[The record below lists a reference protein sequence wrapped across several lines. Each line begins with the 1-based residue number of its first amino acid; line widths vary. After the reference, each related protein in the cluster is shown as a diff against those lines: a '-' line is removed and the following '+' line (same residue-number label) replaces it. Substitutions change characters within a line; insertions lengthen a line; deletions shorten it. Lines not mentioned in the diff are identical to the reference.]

1 MNVMNELADLEHS
14 MDVANKATYHGLPGV
29 TKADALA
36 TASRL
41 RNKLDALDAS
51 IITAFESTQEHR
63 AEGHASVIGWLQ
75 HHCREHDDDAA
86 ARRRLAKRL
95 RVMPKAEQAL
105 TEGEITGHHVDVL
118 HRARRMVGDEA
129 FAIGEEALVDAA
141 VVKRFSDFA
150 RLVEYFIY
158 AAGPQEAADREQ
170 MQYEERYASS
180 SRTLDSCGKVD
191 AWMPAVPFTLWQ
203 AELERLMEVLYQ
215 EDRAEARDRLGR
227 QPLPS
232 ELARTTRQR
241 RVDAMSR
248 MAERSAAF
256 DEPDGPGPS
265 RFVLNVHADEDLVAR
280 LIAAILDDE
289 STPETIDEIELTP
302 ESLHELDDGTVV
314 TVNTL
319 LLAILTG
326 TVRGSSTT
334 LTAFLRFGRASGPQP
349 RPRGLRAKFRR
360 CCHPYGCDRTGQA
373 PGRPHPRMAA
383 RRTHRHRRR
392 PATRKMHEEFAQ
404 ADIESRHVIAV
415 DGDPDDVAAAV
426 LERQLAGALRYA
438 V

>member
-1 MNVMNELADLEHS
+1 MIELEDLEHS
-14 MDVANKATYHGLPGV
+14 LDLANKATYHGLPGV

-75 HHCREHDDDAA
+75 HHRREHNDDAA
-86 ARRRLAKRL
+86 ARRRLAKRI
-95 RVMPKAEQAL
+95 RVMPRTEQAL
-105 TEGEITGHHVDVL
+105 TEGEITSHHVDVL
-118 HRARRMVGDEA
+118 HRAWRMVGAEA
-129 FAIGEEALVDAA
+129 FAIGEQALVDAA
-141 VVKRFSDFA
+141 VVKRFADFA

-158 AAGPQEAADREQ
+158 AVGPQEAADREQ
-170 MQYEERYASS
+170 KQYEERYASS
-180 SRTLDSCGKVD
+180 SRTLDGCGKVD
-191 AWMPAVPFTLWQ
+191 AWMPAIPFTFWQ

-232 ELARTTRQR
+232 ELTRTTRQR

-289 STPETIDEIELTP
+289 STPETIEEIELTP
-302 ESLHELDDGTVV
+302 DSLHELDDGTVV

-326 TVRGSSTT
+326 AVRGS
-334 LTAFLRFGRASGPQP
+334 LYDPDGVPLRFGRERRLFTRSQADA
-349 RPRGLRAKFRR
+349 LRARFRR
-360 CCHPYGCDRTGQA
+360 CCHPYGCDRAGPSLQSNHTPEWQRGGQTDIDMA
-373 PGRPHPRMAA
+373 NAECGPHNRWYSNTYGEPPPRHP
-383 RRTHRHRRR
+383 TRR
-392 PATRKMHEEFAQ
+392 PPARFN
-404 ADIESRHVIAV
+404 
-415 DGDPDDVAAAV
+415 P
-426 LERQLAGALRYA
+426 
-438 V
+438 